1 MDVIRSHSNKNKKKS
16 AIFLLILIFLGVL
29 FVSARGQSDNIPDI
43 ERDKLIWGTVQ
54 RGDLQV
60 LVGGY
65 GVLRSKKQ
73 TLITSQTP
81 ATVKEIYLRPGAKI
95 EQDSVIMQLDNPE
108 AYKNLEAA
116 RIALA
121 KEKANLRKLKL
132 SNRQKL
138 LSEKSKL
145 AELRSEYE
153 VAKLK
158 QIAEHK
164 LVKDGIVSSITYQ
177 TTVLNVEQMKLRVK
191 LLEEAFEQY
200 KAVNLEVENIQQE
213 EINEYANLYRSAAEQ
228 VERLTV
234 RAGLAGILQRMPV
247 ELGQSV
253 TAGQELALVG
263 SKDDLLAM
271 IKVSQSN
278 ADQLQI
284 GQQVSVK
291 SIQDKMA
298 GKISRIAPQVNEGT
312 IEIEIT
318 FDTPAPPSARPE
330 LSVDAE
336 IVITTLKDT
345 LFIERPINAQKDG
358 QMELF
363 KLDSEN
369 EWAEKKLIS
378 FGNESGNLIEIYG
391 GAAENDRLILSSL
404 PNFKDADR
412 IQILN

>member
-1 MDVIRSHSNKNKKKS
+1 M
-16 AIFLLILIFLGVL
+16 
-29 FVSARGQSDNIPDI
+29 
-43 ERDKLIWGTVQ
+43 
-54 RGDLQV
+54 QV

-81 ATVKEIYLRPGAKI
+81 ATVKEIYLRPGAKV
-95 EQDSVIMQLDNPE
+95 EPDSVIMQLNNPE
-108 AYKNLEAA
+108 ALKNLEAA

-121 KEKANLRKLKL
+121 KEKANLRRLKL

-138 LSEKSKL
+138 LAEKSKL
-145 AELRSEYE
+145 AELSSEYE

-158 QIAEHK
+158 KIAEQK
-164 LVKDGIVSSITYQ
+164 LVQNGIVSSITYQ
-177 TTVLNVEQMKLRVK
+177 TTVLNVEQMKLRVN
-191 LLEEAFEQY
+191 LLEEALEQY
-200 KAVNLEVENIQQE
+200 KAVNQEVENIQQE
-213 EINEYANLYRSAAEQ
+213 AINEYANLYRSAAEQ
-228 VERLTV
+228 VEQLTV
-234 RAGLAGILQRMPV
+234 KAGLAGILQRMPV

-312 IEIEIT
+312 IEVEIT
-318 FDTPAPPSARPE
+318 FDAPAPPSARPE

-336 IVITTLKDT
+336 IVITTLRDT
-345 LFIERPINAQKDG
+345 LFIERPINAQKG
-358 QMELF
+358 SQMELF
-363 KLDSEN
+363 KLDPEN

-378 FGNESGNLIEIYG
+378 FGNESGNQIEVYG
-391 GAAENDRLILSSL
+391 GAVENDRLILSNL
-404 PNFKDADR
+404 TNFKDADR
-412 IQILN
+412 IHILN